1 MLGLGTLGLGKAL
14 LLSAGAVAVAAGGF
28 ALLGQGAATAQTP
41 VPDHQRVL
49 TQYCQG
55 CHNDKTRIGNFS
67 VQQLRTDNLAANDA
81 AFEKVLRKIKLG
93 EMPPRGMPA
102 PPKQTLTEFTS
113 YLSTTLDR
121 NAAASPNPGRAV
133 LRRLNRVE
141 YANAV
146 RDLLDLKID
155 VSKGLP
161 ADDSG
166 HGFDNIAEVLTFSPT
181 LMDRYIRVAGKVS
194 RMATGQAPRSPATT
208 DFKPTQDELVNQRAH
223 DSLPLDSRAG
233 GAFEFYAP
241 YDATYRLTVD
251 INQAQR
257 TETRRLAENRIQLS
271 VPLTAGLHTIG
282 ASFPRNMVLEQS
294 LVPLTPQTMRGPKPT
309 GKRPDTAL
317 DIHVDGVRVKR
328 QMVAPFSSGV
338 IDTGELAPTVI
349 YGRDLTQ
356 ISVQGPFGIK
366 GPGNTP
372 SRRKIFTCRPSAAQA
387 ETACARSILSR
398 LARQAYRRPVT
409 DADMAPLMKMYA
421 EGRKDGGFEPGIQAA
436 IEMVLISP
444 HFLFVRENDAAGARP
459 GAVSKLSDLELATR
473 LSLFLWSSI
482 PDAQLLQLAEKGQL
496 SRPAV
501 LQREVTRML
510 ADPRASALT
519 DNFAGQWLYL
529 RRLEFQT
536 PDRNAFPGFDNR
548 LRAAMLTET
557 NMFFDSVVR
566 ENRSALDFIGADYTF
581 LNQRLAEHY
590 GIGGVYGTTFR
601 KVKLDPAF
609 NRGGLLG
616 QGSILTVT
624 SYNDRTSIVLRG
636 KWILDNLLAA
646 PPPPPPAN
654 VPALEEVK
662 NANSLSAR
670 ELMEA
675 HRANPVCASCH
686 SKMDPLGFAMENFDA
701 IGGWRKDAG
710 GKLINASATM
720 PDGTKFDGP
729 KGLSGVL
736 MNHKDEF
743 IEAFTERLMIYALG
757 RGVEAYDM
765 PAIRA
770 VRAAAA
776 KDDYRIHSI
785 IMGIVQSVPFSMR
798 RTSQNDDRT

>member
-1 MLGLGTLGLGKAL
+1 MLRLAL
-14 LLSAGAVAVAAGGF
+14 TASACAVAVIGASV
-28 ALLGQGAATAQTP
+28 ALRGQATAQTP
-41 VPDHQRVL
+41 PPDHQRVL

-55 CHNDKTRIGNFS
+55 CHNDKSKTGNFS
-67 VQQLRTDNLAANDA
+67 VQQLRTDNLAANDV
-81 AFEKVLRKIKLG
+81 AFEKILRKVKLG

-102 PPKQTLTEFTS
+102 PPKQTLTAFTD
-113 YLSTTLDR
+113 YLSATLDR
-121 NAAASPNPGRAV
+121 NAAAAPNPGRAV

-155 VSKGLP
+155 VSKELP

-166 HGFDNIAEVLTFSPT
+166 HGFDNIAEVLTVSPT

-194 RMATGQAPRSPATT
+194 RMATGQAPRTPVTT
-208 DFKPTQDELVNQRAH
+208 DFRPTQDGFVNQRAN

-241 YDATYRLTVD
+241 YTATYKITVD
-251 INQAQR
+251 INQASG
-257 TETRRLAENRIQLS
+257 TETRRLPENRIQLS

-282 ASFPRNMVLEQS
+282 ASFPRNMTLEQS
-294 LVPLTPQTMRGPKPT
+294 LLPLTPQTLRGPKLATKPA
-309 GKRPDTAL
+309 DIAF
-317 DIHVDGVRVKR
+317 DIHVDGATVKR
-328 QMVAPFSSGV
+328 QMVAAHSSGV
-338 IDTGELAPTVI
+338 IDTGELAPQVI

-356 ISVQGPFGIK
+356 ISIQGPFDIK
-366 GPGNTP
+366 GPGSTP
-372 SRRKIFTCRPSAAQA
+372 SRRKIFTCRPTAAQ
-387 ETACARSILSR
+387 ETACARTILSR

-421 EGRKDGGFEPGIQAA
+421 EGHKDGGFEHGVEAA
-436 IEMVLISP
+436 IEMVLVSP
-444 HFLFVRENDAAGARP
+444 HFLFVRETDPAGAQP
-459 GAVSKLSDLELATR
+459 GAVHRLSDLELATR

-482 PDAQLLQLAEKGQL
+482 PDAQLLQVAEKGQL
-496 SRPAV
+496 KRPEI
-501 LQREVTRML
+501 LKREVARML
-510 ADPRASALT
+510 ADPKASALT

-536 PDRNAFPGFDNR
+536 PDRAAFPTFDNR

-566 ENRSALDFIGADYTF
+566 ENRSALDFLNADYTF

-590 GIGGVYGTTFR
+590 GIGGVYGSTFR

-662 NANSLSAR
+662 NAKSLSAR
-670 ELMEA
+670 ELMEV

-686 SKMDPLGFAMENFDA
+686 AKMDPLGFAMENFDA

-710 GKLINASATM
+710 GKLIDASATM
-720 PDGTKFDGP
+720 PDGTKFEGP
-729 KGLSGVL
+729 KGLSNVL

-743 IEAFTERLMIYALG
+743 VEAFTERLMIYALG

-770 VRAAAA
+770 VRAQAA
-776 KDDYRIHSI
+776 KDDYRLHSI

-798 RTSQNDDRT
+798 RTPQNDDRT